1 MLAIAYAPERQESP
15 TRHTTHVVPD
25 VLVKRPFEGL
35 DGGAVRV
42 VNAKDHVFR
51 EGDAASHVYI
61 VEAGHLCIYRVLP
74 DGRRQVMD
82 FAYPGDIVGLGAI
95 EAHGTNAQATER
107 TRVRCFTLG
116 DLREK
121 AHDNAAFCMALYS
134 AMSQELVAAR
144 ELVVTVGHRTATEKV
159 ASFLMALSRR
169 NARRGTSPNELVLP
183 MTRSDIADFLGLTI
197 ETVSR
202 TFTKFRHD
210 EVIDLEQ
217 CVLVTIRD
225 PRKLANLAGGT
236 ASGKWNA

>member
-1 MLAIAYAPERQESP
+1 MLAIAYAPERHEAAL
-15 TRHTTHVVPD
+15 RHPVHAVPEP
-25 VLVKRPFEGL
+25 LPERPFEGL
-35 DGGAVRV
+35 EGGSVRV

-51 EGDAASHVYI
+51 EGDPASHVYV

-107 TRVRCFTLG
+107 TRVRCFTLA

-121 AHDNAAFCMALYS
+121 AHDNGTFCMALYS

-169 NARRGTSPNELVLP
+169 NARRGTSAHELVLP

-210 EVIDLEQ
+210 GVIDLEQ

-225 PRKLANLAGGT
+225 PRRLNELAGG
-236 ASGKWNA
+236 AAQGKWVD